1 MVIRFQ
7 WSGRRCRDIIAGDL
21 AVYPNRD
28 KVMSTRYVLVIAS
41 AMIALAPVQTVAK
54 GAPVVFHAVAMVPPV
69 VPRALPSTFPDVSA
83 DKLLR
88 GCGTHR
94 YRDPTTQQCRSF

>member
-1 MVIRFQ
+1 MF
-7 WSGRRCRDIIAGDL
+7 A
-21 AVYPNRD
+21 
-28 KVMSTRYVLVIAS
+28 RYVLVIAS
-41 AMIALAPVQTVAK
+41 AMTALAPVQTLAK
-54 GAPVVFHAVAMVPPV
+54 GQPTPVHVIAAVPPV
-69 VPRALPSTFPDVSA
+69 IPRALPSELPA